1 MIVVV
6 ALAAVAVGAVGI
18 GGDLRTLAEL
28 RVHAVWA
35 AVLALVLQIGI
46 INVFEHR
53 VPHAIAVGIHLLSY
67 GFAGWFVVANRRIRG
82 LRIVA
87 LGAVLNLAAI
97 AANNGVMPASPDAA
111 RIAGHDR
118 ASVKF
123 VNSISTPDAHLAFL
137 GDIFA
142 IPARYPLANVF
153 SIGDIVLVAGAAL
166 VLHTASRPR
175 RHAPIAP
182 TQPAFRLVSEP
193 LTRAKSDGSIA
204 PCMFGEPAMGAA
216 AERSGQHPR

>member
-6 ALAAVAVGAVGI
+6 ALAVVAIGAVGI

-35 AVLALVLQIGI
+35 AVVALALQIGI

-53 VPHAIAVGIHLLSY
+53 VPHTVAVGIHLLSY
-67 GFAGWFVVANRRIRG
+67 GFAGWFVIANRRIRG
-82 LRIVA
+82 LKIVA
-87 LGAVLNLAAI
+87 LGALMNLAAI

-111 RIAGHDR
+111 RIAGHDLP
-118 ASVKF
+118 SNKF
-123 VNSISTPDAHLAFL
+123 VNSTSTPDAHLAFL

-153 SIGDIVLVAGAAL
+153 SIGDIVLVAGAAR
-166 VLHTASRPR
+166 VLHAASRPR
-175 RHAPIAP
+175 IP
-182 TQPAFRLVSEP
+182 TPVP
-193 LTRAKSDGSIA
+193 V
-204 PCMFGEPAMGAA
+204 
-216 AERSGQHPR
+216 